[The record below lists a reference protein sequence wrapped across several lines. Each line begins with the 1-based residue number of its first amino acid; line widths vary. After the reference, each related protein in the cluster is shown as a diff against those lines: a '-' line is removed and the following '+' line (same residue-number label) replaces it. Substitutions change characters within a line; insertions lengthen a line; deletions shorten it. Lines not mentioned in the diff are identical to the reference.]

1 MSHILKGFIAI
12 EGLDGAGTTTQLGIL
27 SEKLEQTGRKVF
39 STFEPTDGEIGRLIR
54 RVLRHE
60 VDIERKAL
68 AMLYS
73 ADRYEHLYGK
83 GGISEMLSKGYV
95 AISDRYFYSSFAYQM
110 LDADY
115 GFIRSLNPY
124 PAPEHLIFIDP
135 PVDTC
140 LERIAKRSGE
150 RELFERRELLTKV
163 RENYLR
169 SFEDLDGDVDFIHV
183 EGVLDIEGTRDRIFA
198 ALNL

>member
-27 SEKLEQTGRKVF
+27 SKKLGETGSKVF

-54 RVLRHE
+54 RVLRNE
-60 VDIERKAL
+60 VSIERKAL
-68 AMLYS
+68 AILYS

-83 GGISEMLSKGYV
+83 GGICEMLSNGYLV
-95 AISDRYFYSSFAYQM
+95 ISDRYFYSSFAYQM

-115 GFIRSLNPY
+115 GFIKNLNPY

-140 LERIAKRSGE
+140 LERIAKRSGK
-150 RELFERRELLTKV
+150 RELFEKKDLLLRV

-169 SFEDLDGDVDFIHV
+169 SFEDLDEGVDFIHV
-183 EGVLDIEGTRDRIFA
+183 DGVLDIEGTRDRIFD